1 MEVSMTTTSGDKE
14 KSVSFDVGKYT
25 VGNTLKKETVKIEG
39 TGDSFEVS
47 IRPLTWAKRN
57 QLISK
62 HISWE
67 TSGNTAFNGDGYVRD
82 CLKDII
88 VDAPWG
94 KTTES
99 FLISIDERLG
109 SALENLVP
117 KAFGADNTVPDPA
130 TIKKE

>member
-1 MEVSMTTTSGDKE
+1 MTTTSEDQE

-57 QLISK
+57 QLISR
-62 HISWE
+62 HLAWE
-67 TSGNTAFNGDGYVRD
+67 SSGNTAFNGDGYVRD
-82 CLKDII
+82 CLKEMIA
-88 VDAPWG
+88 DAPWG

-109 SALENLVP
+109 SALESLVP
-117 KAFGADNTVPDPA
+117 KAFGADSTEAVEPDKV
-130 TIKKE
+130 KKG